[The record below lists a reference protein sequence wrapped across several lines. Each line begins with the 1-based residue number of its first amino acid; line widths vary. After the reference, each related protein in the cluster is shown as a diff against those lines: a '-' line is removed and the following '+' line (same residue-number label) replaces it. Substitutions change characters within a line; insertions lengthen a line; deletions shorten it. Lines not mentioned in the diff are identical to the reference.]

1 MSQIASPKFD
11 LFGSVI
17 SIRLPWLLAIAFSL
31 GLTAFELAPNHE
43 IDHRTVIWFI
53 NAIVLVCAALVSII
67 VHEAA
72 HTLTSR
78 RLGQK
83 VDRVSLYPL
92 GGVAEDY
99 NDPGTPVDDALIAS
113 TGPLASVALSALFGL
128 FWLAFPASDSLIA
141 HDLFF
146 LASANLVLAIANLL
160 PAYPLDGGRI
170 FRALVWYLH
179 DDFAFGTRVAVA
191 YGQAIATF
199 GLAVGLVILG
209 SQFSWSAAGL
219 WVILAA
225 WAVTRTGRQEVTRSL
240 LISAGSSLTAGEA
253 VRGLNP
259 HVRAD
264 QPLDEVLEILLAEI
278 RAGPALV
285 TENGEVVGVISLNE
299 VRRYRRAEWLNV
311 PARSAMIPVATLPV
325 LSEHAS
331 IRMLL
336 NEFTDERI
344 ETLVV
349 VGESGITGVLDRRV
363 AMEKLLERVRQSRQ
377 QRSQPR

>member
-1 MSQIASPKFD
+1 MSQLASIKID
-11 LFGSVI
+11 LFGSVV
-17 SIRLPWLLAIAFSL
+17 SIRMPWLLAIAFSL
-31 GLTAFELAPNHE
+31 GLTAFQLAPSHQ
-43 IDHRTVIWFI
+43 IDHRTIAWYV
-53 NAIVLVCAALVSII
+53 NSVVLVFAAFGSII
-67 VHEAA
+67 FHELA
-72 HTLTSR
+72 HTLASR

-99 NDPGTPVDDALIAS
+99 NDPGTPLDDALIAS
-113 TGPLASVALSALFGL
+113 AGPLASMVLASLFGL
-128 FWLAFPASDSLIA
+128 FWLVLRSSGSVIA
-141 HDLFF
+141 NDLLF
-146 LASANLVLAIANLL
+146 LASANLVLVVANLL
-160 PAYPLDGGRI
+160 PGYPLDGGRV
-170 FRALVWYLH
+170 FRAFIWYLH

-199 GLAVGLVILG
+199 ALAVGLVIVG

-225 WAVTRTGRQEVTRSL
+225 WAVTRTGRHEVTRCL
-240 LISAGSSLTAGEA
+240 LISAGTSLTAGEA

-264 QPLDEVLEILLAEI
+264 QPLDDVLEVLLAEI

-285 TENGEVVGVISLNE
+285 TENGDVIGVISLNE
-299 VRRYRRAEWLNV
+299 LRRYRRAEWLSV
-311 PARSAMIPVATLPV
+311 PARAAMIPVSALPE

-331 IRMLL
+331 IRVLL
-336 NEFTDERI
+336 NEFADERI

-349 VGESGITGVLDRRV
+349 VGEAGITGVLDRRV
-363 AMEKLLERVRQSRQ
+363 AMEKLLERVRQSR
-377 QRSQPR
+377 RGH

>member
-1 MSQIASPKFD
+1 VPQISSLKIE
-11 LFGSVI
+11 LFGSIV

-31 GLTAFELAPNHE
+31 GLTAFELAPHHE
-43 IDHRTVIWFI
+43 IDHRTVVWYI
-53 NAIVLVCAALVSII
+53 NAFTLVCAALVSII
-67 VHEAA
+67 LHEMA

-92 GGVAEDY
+92 GGVPEDY
-99 NDPGTPVDDALIAS
+99 NDPGTPLDDTLIAVM
-113 TGPLASVALSALFGL
+113 GPLASAALAALIGL
-128 FWLAFPASDSLIA
+128 LWLVFPSRDSLFA

-146 LASANLVLAIANLL
+146 LAGANLVLAIANLL
-160 PAYPLDGGRI
+160 PGYPLDGGRI
-170 FRALVWYLH
+170 FRAFVWYLH

-199 GLAVGLVILG
+199 GLAVGLVIVG

-225 WAVTRTGRQEVTRSL
+225 WAVTRTGRQEVTRCL

-259 HVRAD
+259 HVRAN
-264 QPLDEVLEILLAEI
+264 QPLDEVLEVLLAEI

-299 VRRYRRAEWLNV
+299 LRRYRRAEWLSV
-311 PARSAMIPVATLPV
+311 PARSAMIPISALPE
-325 LSEHAS
+325 LSEHVS
-331 IRMLL
+331 IRVLL
-336 NEFTDERI
+336 NEFADERI

-349 VGESGITGVLDRRV
+349 VGDSGIAGVLDRRV

-377 QRSQPR
+377 HHA